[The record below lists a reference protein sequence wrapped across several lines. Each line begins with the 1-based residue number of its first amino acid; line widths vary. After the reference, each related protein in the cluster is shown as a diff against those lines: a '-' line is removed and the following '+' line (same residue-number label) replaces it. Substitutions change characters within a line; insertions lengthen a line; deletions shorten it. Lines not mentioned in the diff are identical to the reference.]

1 MCVVWDDPSVMVKQ
15 AQMTKKTTYL
25 KSLSLM
31 GILNATN
38 HPVGVRNFFVVV
50 GDEISRTR
58 VVVFESATPIFH
70 QEEELYYE
78 KGLCTTK

>member
-1 MCVVWDDPSVMVKQ
+1 MVKQ

-38 HPVGVRNFFVVV
+38 HPVGVRNFVVVV

-58 VVVFESATPIFH
+58 VVVFESAIFH
-70 QEEELYYE
+70 QEEELYYK